1 MSDIFAAMRD
11 TLLSGPLAESVTING
26 VQRRAFV
33 HRGIQMIGEY
43 GQVVGTRTEVETA
56 SGHIQH
62 GNTVIIGAT
71 AHIADAEVS
80 DDGLTARFVVRPA

>member
-11 TLLSGPLAESVTING
+11 ALLSGPLAESVTING

-33 HRGIQMIGEY
+33 HRGIQMVGDY
-43 GQVVGTRTEVETA
+43 GQVVGTRTEVETT

-62 GNTVIIGAT
+62 GDTVIIGAT

-80 DDGLTARFVVRPA
+80 DDGLTARFVVRSA